1 MRITNKMLTNE
12 LRKNLNTNMMRLDQF
27 QRQLSTGKKLNR
39 PSDNPASLVK
49 ALRLRTTLN
58 EGEQYLAN
66 INESVSFLET
76 TDASLYNVGEIMQ
89 KARELVVKAATG
101 TNDPDAHKAVAKEIR
116 ELNDQLK
123 IIANTTYGS
132 KHVFAGT
139 NVTEA
144 PYFNGRWRGNQDF
157 LDVEVGVGVTTPINV
172 PQMKEFFMGRMEF
185 NEPLD
190 KNSGISKIEAY
201 NLKEGE
207 YQLKTG
213 VGTYTASSV
222 SESQSYLHAVAKN
235 KDFFYQNDSDQTKA
249 ALGFGTAANNANGAY
264 SGSLAIE
271 VKRVNIGPHFYLQP
285 GSDKNGLTFAVDQP
299 LYCKDSDGK
308 LVPLKDGE
316 NVNDYFTYSKTDP
329 DPNKKTYF
337 TYNSSA
343 SDGISITINTSE
355 IPAGDG
361 DTIEFSTDPN
371 KKLYDVEGNEFNP
384 ANINTATFKL
394 TGPGP
399 DDGIWEYQ
407 GKGISTVTADIK
419 GHIYTQD
426 GKHKEIKVN
435 DVELDMEAD
444 YGAAIFTI
452 SAADINH
459 PDFTDDLVIWNNS
472 PPITDPGPPPT
483 IKYPPLG
490 GIDGRNPQIMKG
502 DKTILS
508 FSAAANNAQKVDL
521 DYQYY
526 NIDGNEVGNGAHS
539 FTFNDE
545 ILDNKPYDLNFYTL
559 DEETGVIQNGSV
571 TLYTNTLASADPAAK
586 FTYTAGL
593 FGFMDDLIGKIEAG
607 RLPQV
612 GDQLEGKDIRMQE
625 LLYHRSTI
633 GARINR
639 LELQESRLTY
649 SQESL
654 TDLLSKNEDADL
666 AEVTMELKMQENVY
680 RAALAA
686 GARIIMPTL
695 VDFLR

>member
-76 TDASLYNVGEIMQ
+76 TDAALFNVGEIMQ
-89 KARELVVKAATG
+89 KARELTVKAATG
-101 TNDPDAHKAVAKEIR
+101 TNDPDAHNAIAKEIR

-144 PYFNGRWRGNQDF
+144 PYFNGYWRGNQDF
-157 LDVEVGVGVTTPINV
+157 LEVEVGVGVTTPINV

-185 NEPLD
+185 NEPLA
-190 KNSGISKIEAY
+190 KNSGISKIEAH

-213 VGTYTASSV
+213 VGVYTASSV

-235 KDFFYQNDSDQTKA
+235 KDFFYQSNQTKA
-249 ALGFGTAANNANGAY
+249 ALGFGTVANNANGEY

-271 VKRVNIGPHFYLQP
+271 VKRVDAYSIPHFVLSA
-285 GSDKNGLTFAVDQP
+285 GSTANGLTFTIDRP
-299 LYCKDSDGK
+299 LFQKDNDGN
-308 LVPLKDGE
+308 LVPLANGADLTTNFSGTGTITS
-316 NVNDYFTYSKTDP
+316 V
-329 DPNKKTYF
+329 
-337 TYNSSA
+337 TYNTTA
-343 SDGISITINTSE
+343 AGTSITINTAGPPL
-355 IPAGDG
+355 PAINDSLILNNDAGG
-361 DTIEFSTDPN
+361 NPGEG
-371 KKLYDVEGNEFNP
+371 KGKLYDAEGNEYVPARAVFNGT
-384 ANINTATFKL
+384 N
-394 TGPGP
+394 
-399 DDGIWEYQ
+399 WEYE
-407 GKGISTVTADIK
+407 GRSKVIADVR
-419 GHIYTQD
+419 GHIYTQN
-426 GKHKEIKVN
+426 GNYKEIKVN

-444 YGAAIFTI
+444 KGEAIFTI
-452 SAADINH
+452 KAADIG
-459 PDFTDDLVIWNNS
+459 FASDLVIWNNS
-472 PPITDPGPPPT
+472 TEA
-483 IKYPPLG
+483 LG

-508 FSAAANNAQKVDL
+508 FSAANTAQKVDL
-521 DYQYY
+521 GYQYY
-526 NIDGNEVGNGAHS
+526 NIDGEEVGNGAHS
-539 FTFNDE
+539 FTFNAAT
-545 ILDNKPYDLNFYTL
+545 LNNKPYELNFYTL
-559 DEETGVIQNGSV
+559 DEETGVIQNGSF
-571 TLYTNTLASADPAAK
+571 TLYTNTLASADPAAT
-586 FTYTAGL
+586 FTYQAGL
-593 FGFMDDLIGKIEAG
+593 FGFMDDLIGKIEVG
-607 RLPQV
+607 KLPQV
-612 GDQLEGKDIRMQE
+612 GDQLEGKDSRMQE

>member
-27 QRQLSTGKKLNR
+27 QRQLSSGKKLNR
-39 PSDNPASLVK
+39 PSDNPAALVK
-49 ALRLRTTLN
+49 ALRLRTSLN
-58 EGEQYLAN
+58 EGEQYLTN

-76 TDASLYNVGEIMQ
+76 TDAALYNVGEIMQ
-89 KARELVVKAATG
+89 RARELAVKAATG
-101 TNDPDAHKAVAKEIR
+101 TNDPDAHNAIAKEIR

-235 KDFFYQNDSDQTKA
+235 KDFFYQSNQTKA
-249 ALGFGTAANNANGAY
+249 TLGFGTVANNANGEY

-271 VKRVNIGPHFYLQP
+271 VKRVDTYSVPHFVLP
-285 GSDKNGLTFAVDQP
+285 TGSNANGLTFNVDRP
-299 LYCKDSDGK
+299 LFHKGADGN
-308 LVPLKDGE
+308 LVPLADGD
-316 NVNDYFTYSKTDP
+316 NITTNFSYSGTGAI
-329 DPNKKTYF
+329 TSVS
-337 TYNSSA
+337 YNTTA
-343 SDGISITINTSE
+343 DGASITINTTGQPSPV
-355 IPAGDG
+355 IGDSLIVDNDVG
-361 DTIEFSTDPN
+361 
-371 KKLYDVEGNEFNP
+371 KLYDAEGNEYVPARAVFNGT
-384 ANINTATFKL
+384 N
-394 TGPGP
+394 
-399 DDGIWEYQ
+399 WEYE
-407 GKGISTVTADIK
+407 GRSKVIADVR
-419 GHIYTQD
+419 GHIYTQN
-426 GKHKEIKVN
+426 GNYKEIKVN

-444 YGAAIFTI
+444 KGEAIFTI
-452 SAADINH
+452 KAADIG
-459 PDFTDDLVIWNNS
+459 FVSDLVIWNNS

-571 TLYTNTLASADPAAK
+571 TLYTNTLGTATKDTE

-607 RLPQV
+607 KLPQV
-612 GDQLEGKDIRMQE
+612 GDQLEGKDSRMQE

>member
-58 EGEQYLAN
+58 EGEQYLTN

-76 TDASLYNVGEIMQ
+76 TDAALHNVNQIMQ
-89 KARELVVKAATG
+89 KVRELAVKAATG
-101 TNDPDAHKAVAKEIR
+101 TNDPDAHNAVAKEIR

-157 LDVEVGVGVTTPINV
+157 LEVEVGVGVTTPINV
-172 PQMKEFFMGRMEF
+172 PQMKEFFMGRME
-185 NEPLD
+185 LYSAIAAA
-190 KNSGISKIEAY
+190 SGISNITAH

-207 YQLKTG
+207 YKLSTQL
-213 VGTYTASSV
+213 GTFANSTAI
-222 SESQSYLHAVAKN
+222 ESQSYLHAVAKN
-235 KDFFYQNDSDQTKA
+235 KSFFYQDMQNSAT
-249 ALGFGTAANNANGAY
+249 LGAGTAVGATDASY

-271 VKRVNIGPHFYLQP
+271 VKRVTHSPHFFLQP
-285 GSDKNGLTFAVDQP
+285 GSNQNGLTFAVDQP
-299 LYCKDSDGK
+299 LYRKDASGNLIRLSDGDD
-308 LVPLKDGE
+308 LTG
-316 NVNDYFTYSKTDP
+316 NFTYTGTGLNSIIYNINANGEASITVDTSGTSGPPPVLPAQAGDNFILNNDFGGPGLGKLYNAEGHEYIP
-329 DPNKKTYF
+329 AQA
-337 TYNSSA
+337 TYNGVS
-343 SDGISITINTSE
+343 G
-355 IPAGDG
+355 
-361 DTIEFSTDPN
+361 
-371 KKLYDVEGNEFNP
+371 K
-384 ANINTATFKL
+384 
-394 TGPGP
+394 
-399 DDGIWEYQ
+399 WEYDYH
-407 GKGISTVTADIK
+407 GMSKITADIK
-419 GHIYTQD
+419 GHIYTRD
-426 GKHKEIKVN
+426 GDYKEISLN
-435 DVELDMEAD
+435 DIELNLEA
-444 YGAAIFTI
+444 GTGEAIFTI

-459 PDFTDDLVIWNNS
+459 PDFVDDLVIWNASANA
-472 PPITDPGPPPT
+472 
-483 IKYPPLG
+483 LG
-490 GIDGRNPQIMKG
+490 GIDGRTPQLVVG
-502 DKTILS
+502 DKTIIA
-508 FSAAANNAQKVDL
+508 FSASNAAVNAERIDVEYGFK
-521 DYQYY
+521 
-526 NIDGNEVGNGAHS
+526 NIDGKQIGHGSHN
-539 FTFNDE
+539 FTFDPLT
-545 ILDNKPYDLNFYTL
+545 LDNQIKDLSFYTL
-559 DEETGVIQNGSV
+559 DEETGVLQDGTINLQ
-571 TLYTNTLASADPAAK
+571 TNTLGTAPAAAE

-593 FGFMDDLIGKIEAG
+593 FGFIDDLIGKIEAG

-612 GDQLEGKDIRMQE
+612 GDQLEGKDIRLQE

-686 GARIIMPTL
+686 GARIIMPSL
-695 VDFLR
+695 IDFLR